1 MAGAHEVDLPIF
13 PEVAVGAPHVV
24 MDHHVHTQCF
34 GYLTDHIQLSLRLG
48 GHGLT
53 GAFQLLL
60 IGEASVH
67 IHEGE
72 LELYPVRLDGGTGL
86 EVVPFRFGKLHGGYA
101 GGKKAA
107 HKEPP
112 RKVLFF
118 RMQGLTDGH
127 DLPPARRRAV
137 ISPVFF

>member
-1 MAGAHEVDLPIF
+1 MAGEHEVDLSVL

-34 GYLTDHIQLSLRLG
+34 GHLADHIQLSLRLG

-67 IHEGE
+67 IHEG
-72 LELYPVRLDGGTGL
+72 
-86 EVVPFRFGKLHGGYA
+86 
-101 GGKKAA
+101 
-107 HKEPP
+107 
-112 RKVLFF
+112 
-118 RMQGLTDGH
+118 
-127 DLPPARRRAV
+127 
-137 ISPVFF
+137 